1 MQNSEIILRPVTV
14 NDAAE
19 ILAIYTPYIEN
30 TAITFE
36 YEAPSL
42 ESFEARIRGITAG
55 FPYIAA
61 VKDSRIIGYAY
72 AKAYH
77 ERAAYARTVELSI
90 YLQPDCKGCGTG
102 RRLYNALAQA
112 LKLQGI
118 LNMVVSITDS
128 ADKDDQHNT
137 NDSISFHTRMGFSL
151 IGTMNRC
158 GYKFGK
164 WYNVVYMEKFLGEHN
179 SNPLPVKSFHEISH
193 QLDWKTL

>member
-1 MQNSEIILRPVTV
+1 MKNNDITLRPVTES
-14 NDAAE
+14 DAAE
-19 ILAIYTPYIEN
+19 LLAIYGPYIEN

-36 YEAPSL
+36 YEIPST
-42 ESFEARIRGITAG
+42 EAFAERIRGITAG

-61 VKDSRIIGYAY
+61 VKDGRIIGYAY

-90 YLQPDCKGCGTG
+90 YLHPECKRCGTG
-102 RRLYNALAQA
+102 RRLYNALAEV
-112 LKLQGI
+112 LRLQGI

-128 ADKDDQHNT
+128 ADKGDEHNT
-137 NDSISFHTRMGFSL
+137 NDSINFHTRMGFSL

-164 WYNVVYMEKFLGEHN
+164 WYNVVYMEKFLGEHTDT
-179 SNPLPVKSFHEISH
+179 PAPVQSFANIAHL
-193 QLDWKTL
+193 LDWKSL

>member
-1 MQNSEIILRPVTV
+1 MQNSEIILRPVTEK
-14 NDAAE
+14 DAAE
-19 ILAIYTPYIEN
+19 ILAIYAPYIEN

-36 YEAPSL
+36 YEVPSL

-90 YLQPDCKGCGTG
+90 YLHPDCKGCGTG

-179 SNPLPVKSFHEISH
+179 DNPSPI
-193 QLDWKTL
+193 KT

>member
-1 MQNSEIILRPVTV
+1 MTNTNITLRPVTEK
-14 NDAAE
+14 DAAE
-19 ILAIYTPYIEN
+19 ILAIYAPYIEN

-36 YEAPSL
+36 YEVPSL
-42 ESFEARIRGITAG
+42 EAFTERIRGITAG
-55 FPYIAA
+55 FPYLAA
-61 VKDSRIIGYAY
+61 VQDGRIIGYAY

-90 YLQPDCKGCGTG
+90 YLHPEHKGNGTG
-102 RRLYNALAQA
+102 RRLYNGLAHI
-112 LKLQGI
+112 LRMQGI

-137 NDSISFHTRMGFSL
+137 NDSINFHTRMGFSL

-164 WYNVVYMEKFLGEHN
+164 WYNVVYMEKFLGEHPD
-179 SNPLPVKSFHEISH
+179 SPEPVKNYHHIAGQIH
-193 QLDWKTL
+193 WYDL

>member
-1 MQNSEIILRPVTV
+1 MQNSEIILRPVTEK
-14 NDAAE
+14 DAAE
-19 ILAIYTPYIEN
+19 ILAIYAPYIEN

-36 YEAPSL
+36 YEVPSL
-42 ESFEARIRGITAG
+42 ESFEERIRGITAG

-61 VKDSRIIGYAY
+61 VKDGRIIGYAY

-90 YLQPDCKGCGTG
+90 YLQPGCKGRGTG

-128 ADKDDQHNT
+128 ADKDDIHNT

-179 SNPLPVKSFHEISH
+179 DNPSPIKTFDQISSLIH
-193 QLDWKTL
+193 WDDL

>member
-19 ILAIYTPYIEN
+19 ILAIYAPYIEN

-36 YEAPSL
+36 YEVPSL

-61 VKDSRIIGYAY
+61 VKDGRIIGYAY

-77 ERAAYARTVELSI
+77 ERAAYGRTVELSI
-90 YLQPDCKGCGTG
+90 YLHPEVKGRGTG
-102 RRLYNALAQA
+102 RRLYNALEKM
-112 LKLQGI
+112 LRLQGI
-118 LNMVVSITDS
+118 LNMVVSITDH
-128 ADKDDQHNT
+128 ADKSDVHNT

-164 WYNVVYMEKFLGEHN
+164 WYNVVYMEKFIGEHGD
-179 SNPLPVKSFHEISH
+179 NPAPVIQFPEISN
-193 QLDWKTL
+193 QIDWNTL